1 MTKPL
6 AVAWSVPVN
15 HRNYDRMPA
24 SVWIRCLQLIPYLE
38 RLGIRSTVN
47 DVRGK
52 ADVLVFVRMQ
62 DESASRLAAEAKRR
76 GAKVAFDLCVNYFD
90 ETGMLEGGY
99 GVTRTHV
106 DECLRMV
113 SLADVVIAG
122 SAFIASRAAEF
133 HPRVTY
139 LPESVNREHFR
150 YTKAYDDAHGWFA
163 PRPVTAAWCGYA
175 VKALELE
182 PFLPLFAARKIPLV
196 IISERRPSLSI
207 PFRYIRWRYASLPR
221 SLVRAEF
228 CIAPRRLDS
237 PYNLGHSLFKIGI
250 FLAEGVPALASPV
263 PSYREV
269 LIPERTGLLCDS
281 LRDWEE
287 ALDRVREDRDL
298 LRRWS
303 AEARDAM
310 RPYLTE
316 AVARRYAEL
325 FRELVK

>member
-1 MTKPL
+1 MTGPVS
-6 AVAWSVPVN
+6 VAWFVPVRHKN
-15 HRNYDRMPA
+15 FDRMPG

-38 RLGIRSTVN
+38 RLGVRCSVN
-47 DVRGK
+47 EGLAG
-52 ADVLVFVRMQ
+52 ADVCVLVRMQ
-62 DESASRLAAEAKRR
+62 DATAQRIAGEAKRR
-76 GAKVAFDLCVNYFD
+76 GCKVAFDLCVNYLD

-106 DECLRMV
+106 DECLRTM

-122 SAFIASRAAEF
+122 SAYIASRARQF

-150 YTKAYDDAHGWFA
+150 YDKTYDATGKWFA

-175 VKALELE
+175 VKARELE

-196 IISERRPSLSI
+196 IISERRPSLSV
-207 PFRYIRWRYASLPR
+207 PFQFIRWRYASLPR
-221 SLVRAEF
+221 NLLRGDF
-228 CIAPRRLDS
+228 CIAPRQLDA
-237 PYNLGHSLFKIGI
+237 PYNLGHSVFKIGL

-269 LIPERTGLLCDS
+269 LIPERTGLLCES
-281 LRDWEE
+281 LRDWEN
-287 ALDRVREDRDL
+287 ALDRVREDRDV

-303 AEARDAM
+303 AEARDVM

-316 AVARRYAEL
+316 EVARRYAEL
-325 FRELVK
+325 FRDLTQ